1 MARNKRIVVGITG
14 ASGSLYGYSLVRA
27 LHQLGVETHLIVT
40 EMGEKVLQFE
50 CGVGME
56 TLKQY
61 AEVHSNKNLFASV
74 ASGSFLTDGMV
85 VVPCS
90 MNTLGAMAN
99 GVGDTLLS
107 RSASVMLKEKRQLIV
122 VPREAPFHLI
132 HLQNMT
138 RLAEA
143 GACIMP
149 ASPGFYHKPKEIWEL
164 INFMSGR
171 ILDMLGIDHELLQ
184 RWGVK
189 A

>member
-1 MARNKRIVVGITG
+1 MGQNKRIIVGITG
-14 ASGSLYGYSLVRA
+14 ASGALYGYSLVRA
-27 LHQLGVETHLIVT
+27 LHQLGIETHLIIT
-40 EMGEKVLQFE
+40 EMGGRVLQFE
-50 CGVGME
+50 CGISME
-56 TLKQY
+56 ALKPY
-61 AEVHSNKNLFASV
+61 AEIHSNKNLFASV

-90 MNTLGAMAN
+90 MNTLGSLAN

-107 RSASVMLKEKRQLIV
+107 RAASVVLKERRQLIV

-164 INFMSGR
+164 VNFMSGR
-171 ILDMLGIDHELLQ
+171 ILDMLGIDHALLQ
-184 RWGVK
+184 RWGEN